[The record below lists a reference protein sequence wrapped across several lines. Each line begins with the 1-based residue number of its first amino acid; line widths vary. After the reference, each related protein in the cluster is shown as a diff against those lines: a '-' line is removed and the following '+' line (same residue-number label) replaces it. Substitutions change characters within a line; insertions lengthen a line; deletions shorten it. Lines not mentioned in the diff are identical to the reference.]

1 MIVTPDAPLTACW
14 AAAVYYLQQA
24 LVAGRS
30 GTWWRAGLALGL
42 GLISKYTILLL
53 GAGAALFLLLDP
65 TARRQLRSPG
75 PWCALLLA
83 ALLFS
88 PVIIWNAQNEWASFT
103 FQTARRL
110 AEAPRF
116 SLHKLI
122 LSALVLI
129 TPTGVAA
136 VVWALRAPARDGRG
150 SAARQ

>member
-1 MIVTPDAPLTACW
+1 MLLGA
-14 AAAVYYLQQA
+14 AAAVYL
-24 LVAGRS
+24 LV
-30 GTWWRAGLALGL
+30 
-42 GLISKYTILLL
+42 
-53 GAGAALFLLLDP
+53 DP
-65 TARRQLRSPG
+65 VARRQLRSPA
-75 PWCALLLA
+75 PWFALLLA

-136 VVWALRAPARDGRG
+136 VVWALRRRPVPGPDTRRGRDFLLLTCGLPLVVFFVFSLRHEVKLDWTGAPW
-150 SAARQ
+150 SVFLI